1 MLDSECIDEL
11 IDPIDMEENDFGDNL
26 TYYERALENIYTL
39 IKWQKGVIVT
49 ATSVISNND
58 LWKL

>member
-39 IKWQKGVIVT
+39 IK
-49 ATSVISNND
+49 
-58 LWKL
+58 